1 MKKVLRTAILA
12 GIAIGLGACA
22 KAKSQAMIEERCAK
36 CHPYEKIYG
45 NRPADKW
52 PEVVAH
58 MRELS
63 PSLLS
68 EDEARQVTKYLQ
80 EDFKG

>member
-1 MKKVLRTAILA
+1 MKRVLRNIILI
-12 GIAIGLGACA
+12 GIAVGLGACA

-45 NRPADKW
+45 NRPSDRW
-52 PEVVAH
+52 PDVVAH

-63 PSLLS
+63 PSLLN
-68 EDEARQVTKYLQ
+68 EEEARQVTQYLQ